1 MQVRF
6 FISDFI
12 TAYIDYELER
22 NTMNLS
28 VHAHEASQHEQDPL
42 EYAGGVFDAD
52 DANATVDVMIKTK
65 DVKGDGQSKV
75 SL

>member
-1 MQVRF
+1 
-6 FISDFI
+6 
-12 TAYIDYELER
+12 
-22 NTMNLS
+22 MNLS